1 MRLSKMA
8 KTNQEIAKE
17 IFQGKWGNDAER
29 RRRLTEAGY
38 NYEAIQTIVN
48 AISHNMSKDEIAKAC
63 KDYDNKNGLVPF
75 EIIGTEVMEIEIDL
89 TKYKGI
95 NLIFTMGEN
104 NV

>member
-1 MRLSKMA
+1 MA

-17 IFQGKWGNDAER
+17 IFQGKWGNNSER

-38 NYEAIQTIVN
+38 DYEAIQTIVN
-48 AISHNMSKDEIAKAC
+48 AISQNMTIDEIAQAC
-63 KDYDNKNGLVPF
+63 EEYDNKNGTIPF

>member
-1 MRLSKMA
+1 MV

-17 IFQGKWGNDAER
+17 IFQGKWGDNAER

-48 AISHNMSKDEIAKAC
+48 AISQTMTPDEIAKAC
-63 KDYDNKNGLVPF
+63 EEYDNKNGSLPF
-75 EIIGTEVMEIEIDL
+75 EIIGTEIMEIEIDL

-95 NLIFTMGEN
+95 NLIFTVGDN

>member
-1 MRLSKMA
+1 MV

-17 IFQGKWGNDAER
+17 IFQGKWGDNAER
-29 RRRLTEAGY
+29 RERLTKAGY
-38 NYEAIQTIVN
+38 DYNAIQTIVN
-48 AISHNMSKDEIAKAC
+48 AISQTMTPDEIAKAC
-63 KDYDNKNGLVPF
+63 EEYDRQNGIVPF

-95 NLIFTMGEN
+95 NLIFTIGEN

>member
-1 MRLSKMA
+1 MV

-17 IFQGKWGNDAER
+17 IFQGKWGNDDER

-38 NYEAIQTIVN
+38 DYNAIQTIVN

-63 KDYDNKNGLVPF
+63 EDYDKKNGIVLF
-75 EIIGTEVMEIEIDL
+75 EIIGTEIMEIEIDL

>member
-1 MRLSKMA
+1 MA

-63 KDYDNKNGLVPF
+63 EDYDNNGLVPF

>member
-1 MRLSKMA
+1 MA

-48 AISHNMSKDEIAKAC
+48 AISHNMPKDEIAKAC
-63 KDYDNKNGLVPF
+63 EDYDKNDLAPF

-89 TKYKGI
+89 TKYRGI
-95 NLIFTMGEN
+95 NLIFTMGDN